1 MYGSHPAGEGG
12 EYETLTL
19 SHPLTSSRLS
29 IVDSEVIITDP
40 EPNLVAYLKIRRA
53 ELVPKTADEIAA
65 QPNAQQLREMLGLP
79 HSSSSASAVAEEGVS
94 ESNGEAWLDTVGQEA
109 LQELQSMDIGQR
121 AKLDEV
127 RAVER
132 DLGVLELGAG
142 APASAATQQGHSDG
156 ATATADVRFAKRGR
170 WFTIST
176 TASSVYSGTSA
187 AGTGNVGDQVR
198 SCFNRI
204 TGGSKSFTTPS
215 IPASSTGAGVA

>member
-19 SHPLTSSRLS
+19 SSPLTSSRLS

-53 ELVPKTADEIAA
+53 ELVPKTADETAA

-79 HSSSSASAVAEEGVS
+79 QSSSSAPAPAGECAS
-94 ESNGEAWLDTVGQEA
+94 ESNGEAWLDTMGLEA
-109 LQELQSMDIGQR
+109 LEELQSMDKGQR
-121 AKLDEV
+121 WKLDEV
-127 RAVER
+127 QDVER
-132 DLGVLELGAG
+132 DLGVLELGA
-142 APASAATQQGHSDG
+142 ASTSATAQQGHSGD

-176 TASSVYSGTSA
+176 TASSVSSGTSA

-198 SCFNRI
+198 SCFDRI
-204 TGGSKSFTTPS
+204 TGGSKSFTTPT
-215 IPASSTGAGVA
+215 IPASSTEAGMA